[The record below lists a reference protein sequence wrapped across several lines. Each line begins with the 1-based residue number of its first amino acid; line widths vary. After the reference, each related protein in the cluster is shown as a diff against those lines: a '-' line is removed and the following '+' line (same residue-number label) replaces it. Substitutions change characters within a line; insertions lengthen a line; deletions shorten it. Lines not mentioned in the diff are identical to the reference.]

1 MRVLQPFIARITQQI
16 LDRGYGRLKRLLE
29 TGSTYAPAI

>member
-1 MRVLQPFIARITQQI
+1 MRLLEPMIARTTQKN

-29 TGSTYAPAI
+29 TGAAA